1 MLFTHAFIPPSHYS
15 PSSYYNNNNG
25 RTYMKP
31 LMVSGQRTHPPKSRR
46 RRKKSSPSQLQPKPR
61 SPKQKSSIPI
71 SEAKSMGEA
80 IQLAQTIA
88 DHLSIVEKFVWLPLD
103 DNLQPHLL
111 TQLVHH
117 EKRRRWG
124 SQLLDGLGQA
134 ALSGWEENPL
144 ELKHKLLSLEG
155 DECKIWND
163 ARLVRA
169 IMSVALSMQNDSTD
183 INRPEKEGVW
193 IAAALKGLH
202 VLSGCIAPLSPS
214 PSSSAEELQLWIDL
228 HRGISMLIQ
237 TADGLSESIPLS
249 DAIELRWAIRGELV
263 TN

>member
-1 MLFTHAFIPPSHYS
+1 
-15 PSSYYNNNNG
+15 
-25 RTYMKP
+25 MKSF
-31 LMVSGQRTHPPKSRR
+31 MVSGQTARTPPPKSRR
-46 RRKKSSPSQLQPKPR
+46 RRRKSSPSQLQPKPR
-61 SPKQKSSIPI
+61 PQKQKSSIPI

-88 DHLSIVEKFVWLPLD
+88 DHLSIVEKFVWLPID
-103 DNLQPHLL
+103 DNLQPHLR

-144 ELKHKLLSLEG
+144 ELKHRLLSLEG
-155 DECKIWND
+155 EECKIWND

-202 VLSGCIAPLSPS
+202 TLSGCIAPLSPS
-214 PSSSAEELQLWIDL
+214 PSSSAEELRIDL

-237 TADGLSESIPLS
+237 TADGLSESISLA